1 MDESLGTRLQ
11 ETKQR
16 IITEIEHL
24 VENELYHSHYKQK
37 INMISE
43 GRIF

>member
-1 MDESLGTRLQ
+1 MDESLGTRLE

-24 VENELYHSHYKQK
+24 VENGFCHSHYKQK
-37 INMISE
+37 INMISD
-43 GRIF
+43 GRSF